1 MSSNIQQIYQQTILP
16 LSERERLQLAALIIT
31 DLSRRAPTTDNFTS
45 EGESSKRKAGIR
57 EMFGTWSSGNPK
69 SADNEQIDADLA
81 KAYAD
86 NHEGE
91 D

>member
-1 MSSNIQQIYQQTILP
+1 MQNQVYEIYQNRVLP
-16 LSERERLQLAALIIT
+16 LSEQEQLQLAALII
-31 DLSRRAPTTDNFTS
+31 DKISRKKS
-45 EGESSKRKAGIR
+45 ENSEKRGGSIK
-57 EMFGTWSSGNPK
+57 EMFGTWSSGNPN

-86 NHEGE
+86 NHEDE